1 MQGPFLRGGP
11 IDLCLE
17 TESALR
23 LPRVA
28 LALGPYAL
36 PRPGHWAEQP
46 RLLLLASGS
55 CCMFPCQSGPCQ
67 SGPCQ
72 SFQGRGLQAVL
83 RTGTV
88 GSIWV
93 YRSRRTVQ
101 LNSRSPAL
109 WLINGLCLRPWLSD
123 ILHAGLLTAAC
134 VTSHLILTTSLRA
147 GYRFTDEEAEEERV

>member
-1 MQGPFLRGGP
+1 MIQLDTLKQ
-11 IDLCLE
+11 ISVTEDLTCTVLHQK
-17 TESALR
+17 TKYT
-23 LPRVA
+23 VA
-28 LALGPYAL
+28 ADN
-36 PRPGHWAEQP
+36 RPGHWAEQP